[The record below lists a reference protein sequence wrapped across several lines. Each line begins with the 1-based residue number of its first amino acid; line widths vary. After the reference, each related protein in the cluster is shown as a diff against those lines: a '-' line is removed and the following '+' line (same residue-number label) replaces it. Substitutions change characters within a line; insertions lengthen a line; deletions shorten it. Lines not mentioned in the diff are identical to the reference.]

1 MPDKYIIQRRTA
13 SGLETVV
20 EVPALESGKIDL
32 SWLPVVGSMGS
43 AIIERGRNA
52 NGEYVRWADGTQVCT
67 GDRTLTVSTTL
78 RESVYAM
85 TVNSIIFP
93 ASFVVAPVC
102 VLSSDYYDLNM
113 TWANCHDVSKGNF
126 NMTIYT
132 ATQKTNTQGTIRFLA
147 IGRWK

>member
-43 AIIERGRNA
+43 AIIERGSNA
-52 NGEYVRWADGTQVCT
+52 NGEYVRWADGTQVC
-67 GDRTLTVSTTL
+67 
-78 RESVYAM
+78 YK
-85 TVNSIIFP
+85 I
-93 ASFVVAPVC
+93 VAPVIATGKTYVDSYFTYPAVFITTPIIATC
-102 VLSSDYYDLNM
+102 VARSEMTGVILRSVGSTDVEFRVKIASVQDSAFNANM
-113 TWANCHDVSKGNF
+113 HY
-126 NMTIYT
+126 I
-132 ATQKTNTQGTIRFLA
+132 A